1 MLLALC
7 TWPELA
13 ARLATTDA
21 IVIPIGST
29 EQHGPTGVIG
39 TDAICAEAV
48 ARGVGESADVLVA
61 PVLSLGMAQ
70 HHLAFAGTIT
80 LRPST
85 LIAVIGDLVASLRR
99 HGFRRFFFVNG
110 HGGNVA
116 TLQAAFSEIHAEASL
131 AGRTGGLSFAVHNW
145 WDGAEVVALSKELY
159 GDRCGAHATPPEIA
173 VTQHLHLEA
182 AAKTAELGAF
192 NPTCGGFGDAADF
205 RRLYPDGRIASDPA
219 LARPEHGARL
229 LAVAVDEATKRF
241 RAFLATGGA

>member
-7 TWPELA
+7 TWPEVA
-13 ARLATTDA
+13 ARLETSDA
-21 IVIPIGST
+21 IVVPIGST

-39 TDAICAEAV
+39 TDALCAEAV
-48 ARGVGESADVLVA
+48 AKGVGEANDALVA
-61 PVLSLGMAQ
+61 PTLSLGMAQ
-70 HHLAFAGTIT
+70 HHLAFTGTIT

-85 LIAVIGDLVASLRR
+85 LIAVIGDMVASLRR

-110 HGGNVA
+110 HGGNIA

-131 AGRTGGLSFAVHNW
+131 AGRDGGLSFAIHNW
-145 WDGAEVVALSKELY
+145 WDGPQVVALSKELY

-173 VTQHLHLEA
+173 VTQHLHPEA

-192 NPTCGGFGDAADF
+192 DPSCRGFGDAADF
-205 RRLYPDGRIASDPA
+205 RRLYPEGRIASDPS

-229 LAVAVDEATKRF
+229 LAAAIEEATGRF
-241 RAFLATGGA
+241 RDFVGG